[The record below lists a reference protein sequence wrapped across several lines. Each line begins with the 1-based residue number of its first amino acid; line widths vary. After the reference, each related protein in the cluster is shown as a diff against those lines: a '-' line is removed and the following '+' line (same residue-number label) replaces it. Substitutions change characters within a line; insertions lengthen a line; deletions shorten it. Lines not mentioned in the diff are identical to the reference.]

1 MRRVADVLGVDA
13 MSLYTYVPGK
23 AELSD
28 LMLDRVYAEQL
39 AAISTDGGWR
49 AALESRAR
57 ADWALYER
65 HPWVL
70 RAAGPRPTL
79 GPNELAVHEASLR
92 AVEGVGLSGRE
103 MVAVVTLVAGYVS
116 GVTRGIAEVTAEGE
130 THGSEEQWWKERS
143 AVLDRVY
150 DADGS
155 RSRPGSRSRAC
166 STATRTR
173 PTTWPT
179 RSAPPSSSG
188 SNGCSTASPSW
199 WTSARRRADPLRKC
213 ARRCRFRGVPRVVGV
228 DGAVR
233 SGSRRRVTEA
243 DGMGKDFELEWE
255 GALPARAWGAW
266 LDGVFATEAVA

>member
-116 GVTRGIAEVTAEGE
+116 GVTRGIAEVIAEGE

-150 DADGS
+150 DADRFPVSTRLSVEGVFDGDEDAADYLANEI
-155 RSRPGSRSRAC
+155 RS
-166 STATRTR
+166 T
-173 PTTWPT
+173 
-179 RSAPPSSSG
+179 
-188 SNGCSTASPSW
+188 
-199 WTSARRRADPLRKC
+199 
-213 ARRCRFRGVPRVVGV
+213 
-228 DGAVR
+228 
-233 SGSRRRVTEA
+233 
-243 DGMGKDFELEWE
+243 FELGLE
-255 GALPARAWGAW
+255 RV
-266 LDGVFATEAVA
+266 LDGIAVLVDERSSPR